1 MWGLLAEFPFNDDAS
16 RSVAFS
22 LILSL
27 VVRPAVAPAVPLHI
41 ANAPEGGTGKSYLFD
56 LVSVIAMGEVCPAI
70 ARSPSPEET
79 EKRLIGAAL
88 DGQPLISVDNCN
100 GELRSEFLCQAIERP
115 LVKPRPL
122 GTSKMPLIPNSFVCG
137 ANGNNI
143 EIAEDLVRRTLRCS
157 LDANLEEPDRR
168 KFKRDP
174 VREVLADRGRYIAA
188 ALTVVR
194 AYIVAGMPEPPPFAS
209 FGPWSDKVRG
219 SLMWLGQADPVD
231 TVSQLASVD
240 PAREQRGTVFAAIAS
255 VAGGWPNGFTVNELA
270 RKSETELAL
279 RTALE
284 TVARGKTDATAAI
297 SNERLGWWLRRNDN
311 RIAGGFKLTRGE
323 ERGKA
328 ALWYVA
334 PAGQ

>member
-1 MWGLLAEFPFNDDAS
+1 
-16 RSVAFS
+16 
-22 LILSL
+22 
-27 VVRPAVAPAVPLHI
+27 
-41 ANAPEGGTGKSYLFD
+41 
-56 LVSVIAMGEVCPAI
+56 
-70 ARSPSPEET
+70 
-79 EKRLIGAAL
+79 
-88 DGQPLISVDNCN
+88 
-100 GELRSEFLCQAIERP
+100 
-115 LVKPRPL
+115 
-122 GTSKMPLIPNSFVCG
+122 
-137 ANGNNI
+137 
-143 EIAEDLVRRTLRCS
+143 
-157 LDANLEEPDRR
+157 
-168 KFKRDP
+168 
-174 VREVLADRGRYIAA
+174 
-188 ALTVVR
+188 
-194 AYIVAGMPEPPPFAS
+194 
-209 FGPWSDKVRG
+209 
-219 SLMWLGQADPVD
+219 MWLGQADPVD